1 MEHFLRFS
9 FILLVVGGVV
19 FGNDF
24 RDMKKIS
31 LKKDVQKKILVKYA
45 QYERLF
51 TFRWTLYINDDLVL
65 FHSYDKR
72 VAQNIL
78 TLNHTNQSFRVE
90 LKPRGADFFNVP
102 YLLVKFKEFDYKKN
116 EALFEVYL
124 WDKREQIE
132 LKYLQDD

>member
-1 MEHFLRFS
+1 VEHFLRFS